1 LLGCDAATSQSPTVD
16 GKSSIEDR
24 QSKIKEGLVPR
35 KTYIAAI
42 QSALS
47 EEMHRDER
55 VLLMGEDVRI
65 GVFAGTRGLHA
76 EFGDRRV
83 IDTPISELGVAGA
96 GIGAAATGMRP
107 VVDLMFGTFLYLAF
121 DQIANQAAAMRYM
134 FGGQT
139 TLPIV
144 FMTQNGGG
152 IGAGPHHSQAVHPLF
167 MYLPMIKVVMPSTP
181 YDVKGLLKGAIRD
194 ENPVIFF
201 NHLALGGQRG
211 DVPDD
216 DYVIPLGKGE
226 IKRAGKDVTICAA
239 GLMTHHALKAA
250 ELLAQDG
257 IDAEVIDPR
266 TLKPWDEELVLDSV
280 AKTGRFI
287 AVDESYPVCGA
298 ASEWA
303 ATVAE
308 QGFRHLKAPVQRV
321 SAKHVP
327 IPFSP
332 VLEKQV
338 IPQAEDIVS
347 KTKMIVA

>member
-1 LLGCDAATSQSPTVD
+1 VA
-16 GKSSIEDR
+16 
-24 QSKIKEGLVPR
+24 R
-35 KTYIAAI
+35 KTYIASI
-42 QSALS
+42 QSALA
-47 EEMHRDER
+47 EEMRRDER

-76 EFGDRRV
+76 EFGDARV

-107 VVDLMFGTFLYLAF
+107 IVDLMFGTFLYLAF

-152 IGAGPHHSQAVHPLF
+152 IGAGPHHSQSVHPLF

-194 ENPVIFF
+194 ENPVVFL
-201 NHLALGGQRG
+201 NHLALGGQRM

-216 DYVIPLGKGE
+216 EFVIPLGKGDV
-226 IKRAGKDVTICAA
+226 KRAGTDVTICAA
-239 GLMTHHALKAA
+239 GLMVHHALQAA
-250 ELLAQDG
+250 KELAADG
-257 IDAEVIDPR
+257 IEAEVIDPR
-266 TLKPWDEELVLDSV
+266 TLKPWDEALVLESV

-308 QGFRHLKAPVQRV
+308 KGFRDLKAPVRRI

-338 IPQAEDIVS
+338 IPQAADV
-347 KTKMIVA
+347 VAVARELVAQ